1 MIRCKENH
9 PTPKLSPEEVDA
21 IAEIKDSIKDR
32 ANAFS
37 EMEAFL
43 PKKNGFDSVIFRF
56 IVYLDQR
63 GSFKLKK
70 NVKLLKVVELANKV
84 CLYNKPIKMFKISIV
99 SDWHLFLFRLYLTLV
114 LGNVN
119 VTLLNKQSK

>member
-56 IVYLDQR
+56 IMYLDQR

-70 NVKLLKVVELANKV
+70 IVKLLKVVELAHKFVYTTNLLK
-84 CLYNKPIKMFKISIV
+84 CLRLALWVTDTSSCLGYTSL
-99 SDWHLFLFRLYLTLV
+99 LF
-114 LGNVN
+114 
-119 VTLLNKQSK
+119 